1 MAGIYVH
8 IPFCK
13 KACHYC
19 DFHFSTSLQH
29 KNEII
34 ESILL
39 ELEMQQNYLGDE
51 EIRSIYF
58 GGGTPS
64 LLSGDEIGSIIQQIH
79 TNFNVSDR
87 IECTLEANPDDLSDE
102 KLRQFAKAGVNR
114 LSIGIQSF
122 FDEDLQYMNRSHD
135 AAQAEHC
142 IALAYKNGISN
153 FSIDLIFGYPLLSDE
168 KWKRNIEKVI
178 EFGVPHISCYGMTVE
193 PKTALAS
200 MIAKQK
206 VAAMDDGQSARQ
218 YEYLMEVLCSAGYE
232 HYEISN
238 FSKKGYASM
247 HNSSYWQQQAYL
259 GIGPS
264 AHSYNGWSRQWNV
277 SNNALYIKGIASGI
291 LPYESEILNRENKIN
306 EWIMVSLRT
315 AKGLV
320 LNTLKELLTDSERI
334 SFTAV
339 ADKFVLQG
347 LLRQEANADLQLTQ
361 KGKLFA
367 DHIASELFIG

>member
-1 MAGIYVH
+1 M
-8 IPFCK
+8 
-13 KACHYC
+13 
-19 DFHFSTSLQH
+19 
-29 KNEII
+29 
-34 ESILL
+34 
-39 ELEMQQNYLGDE
+39 
-51 EIRSIYF
+51 
-58 GGGTPS
+58 
-64 LLSGDEIGSIIQQIH
+64 
-79 TNFNVSDR
+79 
-87 IECTLEANPDDLSDE
+87 
-102 KLRQFAKAGVNR
+102 
-114 LSIGIQSF
+114 
-122 FDEDLQYMNRSHD
+122 
-135 AAQAEHC
+135 
-142 IALAYKNGISN
+142 SN

-168 KWKRNIEKVI
+168 KWKRNIEKLI

-218 YEYLMEVLCSAGYE
+218 YEYLMEALCSAGYE

>member
-1 MAGIYVH
+1 
-8 IPFCK
+8 
-13 KACHYC
+13 
-19 DFHFSTSLQH
+19 
-29 KNEII
+29 
-34 ESILL
+34 
-39 ELEMQQNYLGDE
+39 
-51 EIRSIYF
+51 
-58 GGGTPS
+58 
-64 LLSGDEIGSIIQQIH
+64 
-79 TNFNVSDR
+79 
-87 IECTLEANPDDLSDE
+87 
-102 KLRQFAKAGVNR
+102 
-114 LSIGIQSF
+114 
-122 FDEDLQYMNRSHD
+122 MNRSHD

-200 MIAKQK
+200 TIAKQK

-218 YEYLMEVLCSAGYE
+218 YEYLMEELCSAGYE

-291 LPYESEILNRENKIN
+291 AVRIGDIES
-306 EWIMVSLRT
+306 
-315 AKGLV
+315 
-320 LNTLKELLTDSERI
+320 
-334 SFTAV
+334 
-339 ADKFVLQG
+339 
-347 LLRQEANADLQLTQ
+347 
-361 KGKLFA
+361 GK
-367 DHIASELFIG
+367 